1 MTESVALMK
10 TRSALLMM
18 KILPRSCSD
27 VLKTSCSVLLR
38 SLRSV
43 SLRSSC
49 SVLLRLQS
57 SVSLRLFRS
66 FCPAMRK
73 RFCSSLRMMALRL
86 MSDSR
91 MIYWLTMKFSA
102 KPKNLRMNYSSQTT
116 KTALALT
123 RIVLQTTRT
132 VFQKRTSASRTMK
145 TVFRLMKMSMY
156 GGSGHI
162 RLSGMPPAR

>member
-38 SLRSV
+38 
-43 SLRSSC
+43 
-49 SVLLRLQS
+49 LQC

-66 FCPAMRK
+66 FCPAMWK

-91 MIYWLTMKFSA
+91 MIYRLTMKFSS

-116 KTALALT
+116 KTVLALT
-123 RIVLQTTRT
+123 KTVLQTMKTALLLTKIVSQTMRT

-145 TVFRLMKMSMY
+145 TVFRMMKMSMY

>member
-10 TRSALLMM
+10 TRSVLLMM

-27 VLKTSCSVLLR
+27 VLKTSCSVSLR

-43 SLRSSC
+43 
-49 SVLLRLQS
+49 LLRLQR
-57 SVSLRLFRS
+57 SVLLMLFRS

-91 MIYWLTMKFSA
+91 MIYWLTMKFSS
-102 KPKNLRMNYSSQTT
+102 KSKNLRMNYSSQTT
-116 KTALALT
+116 KTKTALT
-123 RIVLQTTRT
+123 LTKIVSQMTRT
-132 VFQKRTSASRTMK
+132 VFQKKTSASRTMK

>member
-1 MTESVALMK
+1 MK
-10 TRSALLMM
+10 MRSALLMM

-38 SLRSV
+38 LLHSV
-43 SLRSSC
+43 SLRSPC
-49 SVLLRLQS
+49 

-91 MIYWLTMKFSA
+91 MIYWLTMKFSS
-102 KPKNLRMNYSSQTT
+102 KSKNLRMNYSSQTT

-123 RIVLQTTRT
+123 RTVLQTTKTALTLTKIVSQTMKT
-132 VFQKRTSASRTMK
+132 VFQKRTNASLTMK